1 LIPFHAAVSFGDGHF
16 LSVAASNV
24 IAETAA
30 AAAAGGLTDVQAR
43 LRASTDGDD
52 RRQSRRINIV
62 GN

>member
-1 LIPFHAAVSFGDGHF
+1 MIPFHAAVSFGDGHF

-30 AAAAGGLTDVQAR
+30 AAAGGLTDVQAR
-43 LRASTDGDD
+43 LKASTDGDG
-52 RRQSRRINIV
+52 RRRSRRINTV